1 MYMLLKYNQI
11 LTEGE
16 GQCTGLHAVCS
27 KPDTSCVL
35 YFRYLT
41 WLLVHSNTKCNRPT
55 HSRYQ
60 QFLIGLAQL
69 LIKL

>member
-35 YFRYLT
+35 IIISYF
-41 WLLVHSNTKCNRPT
+41 KEEEEG
-55 HSRYQ
+55 SRERQKKYIY
-60 QFLIGLAQL
+60 FERDI
-69 LIKL
+69 